1 MQLSKLRSW
10 WMVWT
15 ARRGYDSYLRWLI
28 NELKHVEWARDGE
41 RLLLKEKDGGH
52 LEMHSGV
59 RFRYGEYNIISMFDE
74 YSELLI
80 NRLKIVNGLGLK
92 SFPVFVESM
101 KVNGGMF
108 VVTYIPGTK
117 EHDLIE
123 VWKAKPSK
131 EAYLTVSHEL
141 KTLLAKGYFITRFES
156 YANSYGDII
165 IPSFYLRK
173 VSEHP
178 DELKDAFGEYLEFN
192 HEEWKKERERIYLC
206 QFPE

>member
-15 ARRGYDSYLRWLI
+15 ARRGYDSYLRCLI

-41 RLLLKEKDGGH
+41 RLLLKEKDGGR

-59 RFRYGEYNIISMFDE
+59 RFRCGEYNIISMFDE

-92 SFPVFVESM
+92 SFPVFVESI
-101 KVNGGMF
+101 KVNGGVF
-108 VVTYIPGTK
+108 VVTFVPGTK
-117 EHDLIE
+117 EHDLLDS
-123 VWKAKPSK
+123 WKAKPSK
-131 EAYLTVSHEL
+131 EKYEKVNREL
-141 KTLLAKGYFITRFES
+141 KILLSEGYFITRFET
-156 YANSYGDII
+156 YINSYGNII
-165 IPSFYLRK
+165 IPSFYLLK

-192 HEEWKKERERIYLC
+192 HEEWKKERERLFLC
-206 QFPE
+206 P

>member
-59 RFRYGEYNIISMFDE
+59 KFRYGEYNIISMFDE

-80 NRLKIVNGLGLK
+80 NRLKIVNGFGLK
-92 SFPVFVESM
+92 SFPVFVESI
-101 KVNGGMF
+101 KVNGGVF
-108 VVTYIPGTK
+108 VVTFVPGTK
-117 EHDLIE
+117 EHDLLDS
-123 VWKAKPSK
+123 WKAKPSK
-131 EAYLTVSHEL
+131 EKYEKVNREL
-141 KTLLAKGYFITRFES
+141 KILLSEGYFNCFCRYFCCCFCL
-156 YANSYGDII
+156 
-165 IPSFYLRK
+165 SFFC
-173 VSEHP
+173 SI
-178 DELKDAFGEYLEFN
+178 FFN
-192 HEEWKKERERIYLC
+192 LD
-206 QFPE
+206 

>member
-15 ARRGYDSYLRWLI
+15 ARHGYDSYLRCLI

-41 RLLLKEKDGGH
+41 RLLLKEKDGGR

-92 SFPVFVESM
+92 SFPVFVES
-101 KVNGGMF
+101 
-108 VVTYIPGTK
+108 
-117 EHDLIE
+117 
-123 VWKAKPSK
+123 
-131 EAYLTVSHEL
+131 
-141 KTLLAKGYFITRFES
+141 IT
-156 YANSYGDII
+156 
-165 IPSFYLRK
+165 
-173 VSEHP
+173 
-178 DELKDAFGEYLEFN
+178 
-192 HEEWKKERERIYLC
+192 
-206 QFPE
+206 